1 MNDVDPLATPTLA
14 RLYLGQGHFDRARNV
29 LVACLQR
36 DPHDGHALALLRRI
50 DARSDASL
58 SLTLAGDRLVLKWT
72 GVVDANVRSV
82 VVVAIAPV
90 GGTTTRWVGGVRCR
104 DPFGRWECPLPFPR
118 GSACACIGRLD
129 EQGWAVDTV
138 ARPLSWP

>member
-14 RLYLGQGHFDRARNV
+14 RLYLGQGHFDRARTV
-29 LVACLQR
+29 LSACLQR
-36 DPHDGHALALLRRI
+36 DPLDGHALAMLRRL

-58 SLTLAGDRLVLKWT
+58 TMALANDRLVLKWT
-72 GVVDANVRSV
+72 GVASPSRHSV
-82 VVVAIAPV
+82 VVVAIAPAA
-90 GGTTTRWVGGVRCR
+90 GTATRWVGSVRCR

-118 GSACACIGRLD
+118 GSACACIGLVDAR
-129 EQGWAVDTV
+129 GWAVDTV